1 MFKISL
7 LYKYIV
13 ILFYLIYLLEK
24 VKLVIGRLSGIL
36 AEKVAPEIL
45 IECGGV
51 GYEITMPMTSIYA
64 LPEVDEHVV
73 IYTHFVVREDAQLL
87 YGFSNTI
94 ERKLFRLLI
103 KVNGVGPKLAL
114 AVLSAMSADQFVSY
128 VAHDD
133 VSGIVKI
140 PGVGKKTAERLLI
153 EMRDRLKDWQ
163 IDLQTPV
170 TDSMPVQLGSEQ
182 TFVHGRS
189 PIRNNKG
196 DAINA
201 LISLGYKQV
210 QAEKAVKIVYT
221 EGMSSEDII
230 RLSLKS
236 ML

>member
-1 MFKISL
+1 M
-7 LYKYIV
+7 
-13 ILFYLIYLLEK
+13 
-24 VKLVIGRLSGIL
+24 IGRLSGTL
-36 AEKVAPEIL
+36 VEKFPPEIL
-45 IECGGV
+45 IECAGV
-51 GYEITMPMTSIYA
+51 GYEVTMPMTSIYA
-64 LPEVDEHVV
+64 LPELNEPTV

-87 YGFSNTI
+87 YGFVNTT

-114 AVLSAMSADQFVSY
+114 AVLSAMSADQFVSC
-128 VAHDD
+128 VGHDD
-133 VSGIVKI
+133 ISGIVKI

-163 IDLQTPV
+163 MTSLTPA
-170 TDSMPVQLGSEQ
+170 TDAMPVQLGAEQ
-182 TFVHGRS
+182 TFVNGFNES
-189 PIRNNKG
+189 FRNNKG

-210 QAEKAVKIVYT
+210 QADKAVKLVYN
-221 EGMSSEDII
+221 EGMTSEEII

>member
-1 MFKISL
+1 
-7 LYKYIV
+7 
-13 ILFYLIYLLEK
+13 
-24 VKLVIGRLSGIL
+24 VIGRLSGTL
-36 AEKVAPEIL
+36 AEKFPPEIL
-45 IECGGV
+45 IECAGV
-51 GYEITMPMTSIYA
+51 GYEVTMPMTSIYA
-64 LPEVDEHVV
+64 LPELNEHAI

-87 YGFSNTI
+87 YGFANTT

-114 AVLSAMSADQFVSY
+114 AVLSAMSADQFVNC

-163 IDLQTPV
+163 ITSLTPA
-170 TDSMPVQLGSEQ
+170 TDAMPVQLSTEQ
-182 TFVHGRS
+182 TFVNAFNDH
-189 PIRNNKG
+189 KG
-196 DAINA
+196 DATNA
-201 LISLGYKQV
+201 LISLGYKQA
-210 QAEKAVKIVYT
+210 QADKAVKLVYS

-230 RLSLKS
+230 RHALKS

>member
-1 MFKISL
+1 M
-7 LYKYIV
+7 
-13 ILFYLIYLLEK
+13 
-24 VKLVIGRLSGIL
+24 IGRLSGTL
-36 AEKVAPEIL
+36 AEKFPPEIL
-45 IECGGV
+45 IECAGV
-51 GYEITMPMTSIYA
+51 GYEVTMPMTSIYA
-64 LPEVDEHVV
+64 LPELNEHAI

-87 YGFSNTI
+87 YGFANTT

-114 AVLSAMSADQFVSY
+114 AVLSAMSADQFVSC

-153 EMRDRLKDWQ
+153 EMRDRLKDWKMTS
-163 IDLQTPV
+163 LTPA
-170 TDSMPVQLGSEQ
+170 TDAMSTQHNSGN
-182 TFVHGRS
+182 TFVHDLAS
-189 PIRNNKG
+189 NNKG
-196 DAINA
+196 DATNA

-210 QAEKAVKIVYT
+210 QADKAVKLVYS

>member
-1 MFKISL
+1 
-7 LYKYIV
+7 
-13 ILFYLIYLLEK
+13 
-24 VKLVIGRLSGIL
+24 
-36 AEKVAPEIL
+36 
-45 IECGGV
+45 
-51 GYEITMPMTSIYA
+51 MPMTSIYA
-64 LPEVDEHVV
+64 LPELNEQAI

-87 YGFSNTI
+87 YGFANTT

-114 AVLSAMSADQFVSY
+114 AVLSAMSADQFVSC

-163 IDLQTPV
+163 ITSHTPATDAMPIQLSTNSTFV
-170 TDSMPVQLGSEQ
+170 TDH
-182 TFVHGRS
+182 FH
-189 PIRNNKG
+189 NNKG
-196 DAINA
+196 DATNA

-210 QAEKAVKIVYT
+210 QADKAVKQVYT

-230 RLSLKS
+230 RKALKY